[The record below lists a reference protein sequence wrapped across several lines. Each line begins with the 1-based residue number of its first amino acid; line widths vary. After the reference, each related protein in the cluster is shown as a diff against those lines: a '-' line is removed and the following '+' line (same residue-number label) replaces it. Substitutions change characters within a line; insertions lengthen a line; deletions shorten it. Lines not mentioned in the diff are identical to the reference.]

1 MVQHYSMLSFRIYLA
16 CALLAIGATPETIK
30 LMVRWASN
38 EALQIY
44 ARINLNVDAALRAS
58 ATSAQIHSVRS
69 STMAAAAAP
78 DWAEEPTQD
87 ELHRR
92 AELRAAAAR
101 MADVAALDRSR
112 VRLPTLDLHDRM
124 AAMGRGIDAAQRTA
138 ERADAKLAGDE
149 DMVSDAWSISE

>member
-1 MVQHYSMLSFRIYLA
+1 
-16 CALLAIGATPETIK
+16 
-30 LMVRWASN
+30 
-38 EALQIY
+38 
-44 ARINLNVDAALRAS
+44 
-58 ATSAQIHSVRS
+58 
-69 STMAAAAAP
+69 MAAAAAP
-78 DWAEEPTQD
+78 DWAEEPAQD

-112 VRLPTLDLHDRM
+112 VPTVDLHDRM

-149 DMVSDAWSISE
+149 DAVSDAWSISD